1 MTILFMI
8 LVIIGLPLWLWLA
21 SRISQV
27 SNTGA
32 LLSLFLVIP
41 AFYWVYK
48 LWKNPR
54 ARLQQAAYANLVVNF
69 ILMPALV
76 IYSTHHAV
84 NQVSEAAVAKDNPYM
99 TSWCQKN
106 SDAVYD
112 PVLQTCVEPTKEVVL
127 ALEKRDKLMPQL
139 ESQLNQYGIAGALD
153 RTITPDITE
162 FKKQADIADAAA
174 YQLSPAAAHPL
185 YMLLCLS
192 NSACKHQVNKLTKEG
207 TPNIVMGKGKLLL
220 LIAPDAM
227 DDAQLKKV
235 KASLAS
241 FNPDI

>member
-54 ARLQQAAYANLVVNF
+54 ANLQHAAYANLAVNF

-76 IYSTHHAV
+76 MYSTHYLTK
-84 NQVSEAAVAKDNPYM
+84 QVSEAAVTKDNPYM
-99 TSWCQKN
+99 TRWCQEN

-112 PVLQTCVEPTKEVVL
+112 PVLQTCVEPSKDMVL
-127 ALEKRDKLMPQL
+127 AQEKHDNVMGQL
-139 ESQLNQYGIAGALD
+139 ESQLNQRGVAGALD
-153 RTITPDITE
+153 RTVTPEITE
-162 FKKQADIADAAA
+162 LKKQADIADAAA
-174 YQLSPAAAHPL
+174 YQFSPAAPHPL
-185 YMLLCLS
+185 YVLLCLS
-192 NSACKHQVNKLTKEG
+192 ASACNHQINKLKKEG
-207 TPNIVMGKGKLLL
+207 TPNIAMSKGKLLL
-220 LIAPDAM
+220 LVAPDAV
-227 DDAQLKKV
+227 DATQLKKI

-241 FNPDI
+241 FTPQS